1 MCAAIE
7 QLAAACIWG
16 MQYASLSGLRVVRS
30 RLAAHAGFAARLTRT
45 PAYLAPQAIDW
56 LLEHLRSSAPHPP
69 EVVAMHEQRF
79 VNSLELAV
87 RFGKVGRWQLGRA
100 VL

>member
-1 MCAAIE
+1 M
-7 QLAAACIWG
+7 LLP
-16 MQYASLSGLRVVRS
+16 S
-30 RLAAHAGFAARLTRT
+30 
-45 PAYLAPQAIDW
+45 QAIDW

-87 RFGKVGRWQLGRA
+87 RFGKVGWAGAQWLSKSAADISVAAAIGLCPCGMHKWQA
-100 VL
+100 VGS